1 MRATPILCLLLALTT
16 CDAPPPEAY
25 YKSSQTSAA
34 GTPIGDNATGEA
46 CTMVTRN
53 GGGADIYCGAWQQPS
68 ARVRPGGP
76 ASAANLNTLATNS
89 PWRVELESRFACGDP
104 RPDAGSTVV
113 LQCSRRAGGWA
124 QVALVTVAGG
134 NAWLADGT
142 PASFPTMQRAIGQ
155 LSGGGGAASSAN
167 APVSADMASY
177 LAARSFSAG
186 DIAAYEGLMGAGLR
200 ANLAGRPEQAEKAY
214 RAALALQE
222 KAQGKDSPAAAAP
235 MMSLALQLSVQGRF
249 EEAQGLFN
257 RAGQLLQAPGAA
269 QVDRNGGAR
278 LALYLGLHALNR
290 NDAKSA
296 VTRFQEAESAYRVQ
310 VPDAREIPVATTRR
324 RNLSG
329 MGGGS
334 LSVGDALA
342 GSQSYAT
349 LAEKEALLGI
359 LESRRDRAVAL
370 RLAGDAE
377 GAGAAGRSAEQFAQA
392 NALTAP
398 IYAARLYRTVGI
410 NAAAEDQ
417 GPEAILQLGES
428 VRAFALAQPRTRPI
442 AETELAQAALLD
454 KYKRGADAL
463 VTCRSAASLLRDTK
477 DGVDFERMQPCL
489 GIYAAQANA
498 AGAAGQAVLSEMFAA
513 AQLTR
518 GSVTDQEIRRTAVRL
533 AAGGSDPRV
542 SEAIRKQQDAEL
554 NLTTLLRERDG
565 LGTTPGDPA
574 GKARLAELEKA
585 IPDARAALADA
596 DGVVQA
602 AAPNYQQLIQQP
614 VKPEDVFAALRP
626 NEAFVSIT
634 LAQSGG
640 WTFVL
645 RDNKIAVAPVT
656 GGTKE
661 IADLVKRVRK
671 SIEPGDDNRVPQY
684 DVAAA
689 RELYD
694 RTLGGVAPA
703 IEGAKL
709 LTVAPTGPLLSIPFE
724 VLLTGPATANN
735 LSDAPFLV
743 RKFIISHVPAAA
755 NFVKLRQTMAS
766 KAPRPWF
773 GFGDFRQITLAQAVK
788 TYPGDRCRESA
799 QVLAQLPPLEGTQR
813 ELGFTSRVFGAAANE
828 MQTGGA
834 FTVAAVKSAR
844 LQDYRIIHFATHAL
858 LPAELACQEE
868 PAIVT
873 STPGGAPDA
882 LGALLTSAD
891 ISGLKLDADV
901 VVLSACNSGGGGTG
915 GAGNSAGES
924 LAGLAR
930 AFFYAGARSLMVTHW
945 SVEDEF
951 ATYLVALSLNT
962 LKEKPSEGLASA
974 LQKAQLTFL
983 ARTDIDPPLKH
994 PYYWAPFAVIGEGGA
1009 RALSADNQVSSRA
1022 GAGL

>member
-1 MRATPILCLLLALTT
+1 MRGTLLLGLLLTLAA
-16 CDAPPPEAY
+16 CDAPPPSAY
-25 YKSSQTSAA
+25 YRSAQSSAE
-34 GTPIGDNATGEA
+34 GTPIGTNATGEA

-76 ASAANLNTLATNS
+76 ASAGSLATLATNS
-89 PWRVELESRFACGDP
+89 PWRVELESRFACGEP

-124 QVALVTVAGG
+124 QVALVTIAGG

-142 PASFPTMQRAIGQ
+142 PASFPAIQRAIGQ
-155 LSGGGGAASSAN
+155 LSGGGTTAATGSA
-167 APVSADMASY
+167 PISADMASY

-186 DIAAYEGLMGAGLR
+186 DIAAYEGLMAAGLR

-249 EEAQGLFN
+249 DEAQGLFN
-257 RAGQLLQAPGAA
+257 RSEQLLLAPGAA
-269 QVDRNGGAR
+269 QVDRNGRAR
-278 LALYLGLHALNR
+278 LLLYLGLHELNR
-290 NDAKSA
+290 GEPKSA
-296 VTRFQEAESAYRVQ
+296 VARFQEAEAGYRVQ
-310 VPDAREIPVATTRR
+310 VPDAREIPIATTRR

-329 MGGGS
+329 MGGATV
-334 LSVGDALA
+334 SVGDALA
-342 GSQSYAT
+342 GSQAYAT

-370 RLAGDAE
+370 RLAGDIE
-377 GAGAAGRSAEQFAQA
+377 GANAAGHAAEQFAQA

-410 NAAAEDQ
+410 NAAAEDM
-417 GPEAILQLGES
+417 GPEALQNLGES
-428 VRAFALAQPRTRPI
+428 VRAFALSQPRTRPI
-442 AETELAQAALLD
+442 AETELAQAALFA
-454 KYKRGADAL
+454 KYDRPGDAL
-463 VTCRSAASLLRDTK
+463 ATCRSAASLLQDTK

-489 GIYAAQANA
+489 GVYAAQAA
-498 AGAAGQAVLSEMFAA
+498 KAGPAGQAMLAEMFAA

-518 GSVTDQEIRRTAVRL
+518 GSITDQEIRRTAVRL
-533 AAGGSDPRV
+533 AAGGADPRV

-554 NLTTLLRERDG
+554 NLSNLLRERDG
-565 LGTTPGDPA
+565 LGANPTDAA

-602 AAPNYQQLIQQP
+602 AAPNYQQLVQQP

-626 NEAFVSIT
+626 SEAFVSIT
-634 LAQSGG
+634 LARTGG
-640 WTFVL
+640 WSFVL
-645 RDNKIAVAPVT
+645 RDGKIAVAPVA
-656 GGTKE
+656 GGTNE
-661 IADLVKRVRK
+661 IAALVKRLRA
-671 SIEPGDDNRVPQY
+671 SIEPGNDNRVPQY

-703 IEGAKL
+703 IEGASL

-724 VLLTGPATANN
+724 VLLTGPADPNN
-735 LSDAPFLV
+735 LGNAPFLV
-743 RKFIISHVPAAA
+743 RKFVIAHVPAAA
-755 NFVKLRQTMAS
+755 NFVKLRQAMAS
-766 KAPRPWF
+766 KAAHPWL
-773 GFGDFRQITLAQAVK
+773 GFGDFRPITEAQAVK
-788 TYPGDRCRESA
+788 TYPGARCRESA
-799 QVLAQLPPLEGTQR
+799 AVLAGLPRLEGTQR
-813 ELGFTSRVFGAAANE
+813 ELGLVSRVFGAAPNE
-828 MQTGGA
+828 TVTGPA
-834 FTVAAVKSAR
+834 FTVASVKALK
-844 LQDYRIIHFATHAL
+844 LQDYRIVHFATHAL
-858 LPAELACQEE
+858 LPAEIACQEE

-873 STPGGAPDA
+873 STPNGAPDA
-882 LGALLTSAD
+882 IGALLTSGE
-891 ISGLKLDADV
+891 ISGLKMDADA
-901 VVLSACNSGGGGTG
+901 VVLSACNSGGPGGTT
-915 GAGNSAGES
+915 AGES

-930 AFFYAGARSLMVTHW
+930 SFFYAGARSLLVTHW
-945 SVEDEF
+945 TVEDEF

-962 LKEKPSEGLASA
+962 LKEHPSEGLAVA

-983 ARTDIDPPLKH
+983 ARTDIEAPLKH
-994 PYYWAPFAVIGEGGA
+994 PYYWAPFALVGEGGA
-1009 RALSADNQVSSRA
+1009 RTFAADNQVSPRA
-1022 GAGL
+1022 AAGL